1 MFFCQLF
8 NDLMLVWSDY
18 LEFSKTAKSTQ
29 KYTFKGMWMKRKF
42 KTSQQF
48 HQYRQN
54 GQPPLTLTLNIKNT
68 TPNDLWKSRSCPGT
82 GIQLCGG

>member
-1 MFFCQLF
+1 
-8 NDLMLVWSDY
+8 
-18 LEFSKTAKSTQ
+18 
-29 KYTFKGMWMKRKF
+29 MWIMKRKF

-68 TPNDLWKSRSCPGT
+68 TPNDVENPGPVLGQAYNCVGVKPVN
-82 GIQLCGG
+82 GISTIPS